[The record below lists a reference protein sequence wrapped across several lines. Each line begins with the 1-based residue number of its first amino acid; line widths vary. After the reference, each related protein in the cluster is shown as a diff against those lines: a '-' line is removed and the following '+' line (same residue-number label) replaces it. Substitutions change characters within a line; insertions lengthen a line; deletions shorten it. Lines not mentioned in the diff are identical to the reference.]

1 MSLDL
6 VYPVFTYWDDDKAD
20 VIAAQV
26 EACRASFANYSILT
40 RKAARALLY
49 TRSPAHLEAFDG
61 IAIPACRSDIARLL
75 GLWRSGGLYIDA
87 HCRIDDASEVMRWMA
102 MLKQWDMVVSTRY
115 APNFSQV
122 MPHNSIIW
130 SRPNGATVSRLLD
143 LALENLAQKYAR
155 ERAVGFEPYHV
166 WDITGPGVFWREIF
180 DVAAADG
187 RLLPNYAGC
196 VAIVHETDNPI
207 TRHIYMGYRG
217 YGRHW
222 SERQTCERL
231 FG

>member
-1 MSLDL
+1 MSSEAA
-6 VYPVFTYWDDDKAD
+6 YPIFTYWDDDEAD
-20 VIAAQV
+20 IVAPQV
-26 EACRASFANYSILT
+26 EACRISFANYSILT

-49 TRSPAHLEAFDG
+49 NRSPAHLEAFDG

-87 HCRIDDASEVMRWMA
+87 HCRIDDAPEVMRWMA

-115 APNFSQV
+115 APKFGQM

-130 SRPNGATVSRLLD
+130 SRPNGATVNCLLD
-143 LALENLAQKYAR
+143 RALENLAQKYAR

-166 WDITGPGVFWREIF
+166 WDLTGPGVFWRELF
-180 DVAAADG
+180 DIAAVDG
-187 RLLPNYAGC
+187 RLLANHAGR
-196 VAIVHETDNPI
+196 VATVSETDNPI
-207 TRHIYMGYRG
+207 ARHVFMGYRG
-217 YGRHW
+217 PGSHW
-222 SERQTCERL
+222 SERQASERL